1 MDIYEIIDKN
11 KIRADDYITVLMVIS
26 YALFALFFRLEAFLS
41 IIVYPFSALSIFGV
55 LKIINALNRRRSDEG
70 NIINKLLFGTAS
82 IIISVF
88 FLNLILIQPN
98 VSLNIIITLISFPL
112 LIVGY
117 AGVIKGLLIDK
128 YSIKHRIVS
137 VFVGIITLVVCLL
150 GLFYIINNFLINI
163 LSLCVVFVLN
173 VLSRAALYLSEY
185 GLSLI
190 RLRNFKLFL
199 YIISDYLIFVDKNG
213 DVLLSKI
220 S

>member
-41 IIVYPFSALSIFGV
+41 IIVYPFSALAIFGV

-98 VSLNIIITLISFPL
+98 VTLNIIITLISFPL

-117 AGVIKGLLIDK
+117 AGIIKGLLIDK

-150 GLFYIINNFLINI
+150 GLFYVINI
-163 LSLCVVFVLN
+163 FLMNILNLCIVFVLN

-190 RLRNFKLFL
+190 RLKNFKLFL